1 MRHVLC
7 AVRCLLWYLLLAV
20 VQAQKASTVKLE
32 QALKDNFVEEDDD
45 DGGAAVFL
53 TGDGIESP
61 TNKRK
66 RVACITIHNW
76 LASKLSWCVGS
87 VHLRCV
93 CDAMSELVGIV
104 DTLQRGTDDIGGGEA
119 NSVGSRRHEK
129 EIRRPGSS
137 IVSGSM

>member
-66 RVACITIHNW
+66 
-76 LASKLSWCVGS
+76 
-87 VHLRCV
+87 
-93 CDAMSELVGIV
+93 
-104 DTLQRGTDDIGGGEA
+104 
-119 NSVGSRRHEK
+119 
-129 EIRRPGSS
+129 
-137 IVSGSM
+137 